1 MTVRRGTAR
10 DWESVEDLGLRRVAS
25 SRVRGASDDELR
37 SGYLR
42 LLDVVA
48 SQSHV
53 LLVAEEQERAIG
65 FLILLD
71 TLADEVTLQPQAF
84 IAFMAVE
91 PEHERHGVGNALLS
105 SAEDEAKR
113 RGLSYISLMV
123 TESNGPALRL
133 YERAGYATERRLLCK
148 AL

>member
-1 MTVRRGTAR
+1 VTVRRGTAR